1 MNLHIVFFQQIKKIV
16 TENEFVLENYQNY
29 A

>member
-16 TENEFVLENYQNY
+16 IENEFVLENYQNY